1 MLKERS
7 FLILLISLYYSSN
20 LLIYRFSELDFLF
33 FLSFFLDFYRLNYNL
48 IISLYIKLIA
58 IYKITFEI
66 ILFSYYLINKRY
78 IFILSAKINIAL
90 NTLIIFL
97 SI

>member
-1 MLKERS
+1 MLKKRN
-7 FLILLISLYYSSN
+7 FLILLISSYRSLN
-20 LLIYRFSELDFLF
+20 LLIYRFSKLSFLF
-33 FLSFFLDFYRLNYNL
+33 FLSFLLNFYRLNYNL

-58 IYKITFEI
+58 IYKIAFKI
-66 ILFSYYLINKRY
+66 ILSSYYLTNKRY
-78 IFILSAKINIAL
+78 TFISSTKIDIAL